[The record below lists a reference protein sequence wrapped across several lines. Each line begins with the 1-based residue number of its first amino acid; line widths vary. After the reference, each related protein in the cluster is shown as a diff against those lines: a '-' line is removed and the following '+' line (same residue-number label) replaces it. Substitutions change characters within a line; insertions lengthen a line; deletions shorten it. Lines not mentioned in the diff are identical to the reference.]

1 LNPFAKAR
9 SSLPM
14 HLRIPSLLIAALL
27 LSLQSSFAATSPDV
41 PMPKG
46 VLAVTAVYLAKG
58 PPDSCGSG
66 CDRWI
71 AVEGKMDKAAAA
83 RVRSFFRKQKTSKL
97 PIYLHSPGGD
107 VRQALAI
114 GRMLRERKATARVA
128 RTMVKECGPDGQ
140 AEPAC
145 LKLKQSGRELE
156 SELTATSAFC
166 NSACTYLLFGATTR
180 EVDPDVTLGVHS
192 ARVTMSYH
200 GGRAP
205 PLAVRELAARR
216 AVERLNRDLADY
228 LVAMGIDRGLQDLV
242 KTVKFE
248 QMHALRWDELVRFG
262 IDKRELVETNWR
274 FNDRGT
280 RSYVDKIVQ
289 ARTAADPKAFRTQH
303 WRLSC
308 LNAPHMRLDYVRVST
323 GEALAS
329 VVLRFGADQKIVLVA
344 AGTAPLG
351 EMRSVRVESGMVEK
365 LKAAAQIS
373 LMEVGKVPDT
383 NKTEPPVRETILSTD
398 GLSRSI
404 DQLSLGCRL

>member
-1 LNPFAKAR
+1 
-9 SSLPM
+9 M
-14 HLRIPSLLIAALL
+14 HLPVLSLLVTALL
-27 LSLQSSFAATSPDV
+27 LPLQSSQAAASPDS

-46 VLAVTAVYLAKG
+46 VLPVAAVYLAKG

-71 AVEGKMDKAAAA
+71 AVEGKMDAAAA
-83 RVRSFFRKQKTSKL
+83 TRLRSFFRTQKAVKL
-97 PIYLHSPGGD
+97 PVYLHSPGGD
-107 VRQALAI
+107 VRQALAM

-128 RTMVKECGPDGQ
+128 RTMVRECGLDGQ

-145 LKLKQSGRELE
+145 LKLKRSGRELE
-156 SELTATSAFC
+156 AQLTATGAFC
-166 NSACTYLLFGATTR
+166 NSACVYLLFGATTR

-205 PLAVRELAARR
+205 PQMVRELAARR
-216 AVERLNRDLADY
+216 AIERLNCDLADY
-228 LVAMGIDRGLQDLV
+228 LAAMGIDRGLIDLV

-274 FNDRGT
+274 FTDRGA

-289 ARTAADPKAFRTQH
+289 ARTAADPKAFRTLL

-308 LNAPHMRLDYVRVST
+308 LSAPHMRLDYVRIST

-329 VVLRFGADQKIVLVA
+329 VVLRFGADQKIVLAA
-344 AGTAPLG
+344 AGTAPQG
-351 EMRSVRVESGMVEK
+351 EMRSVRIEGSMVER

-373 LMEVGKVPDT
+373 VMEVGKTPDA
-383 NKTEPPVRETILSTD
+383 NRTEPPVRETVLSTE

-404 DQLSLGCRL
+404 DQLSQGCRA